1 MGAKVKFTP
10 SSLKN
15 FVKSKCSPSGFF
27 FFGLTIGEYMGIWF
41 PLCGPRGK
49 ELPQKGQLDFFSLRK
64 NDSIPD
70 PSLSYKLLVF
80 QPPKNNVCSKMSP
93 VKTLGE
99 NFHGSMERST
109 KDVCYLENSHGE
121 PLPKPNRSH
130 ISYKLLLPVGPVVVL
145 APRNAEMPIKQLMGI
160 AWEQFRKFLK
170 DGLWIQISRCRLTKR
185 SCGQVNW
192 TKAQGLQPPRWHMC
206 RTQRDVMPLNFGQAK
221 CSGGP
226 NLFHLTRTYRT
237 WSFLVNLKFT
247 GLWLL
252 FRSFAATLRDA
263 STLVVFATVAVHRTS
278 LAVHLQWHELLA
290 GFKYASVNN
299 IDALL

>member
-1 MGAKVKFTP
+1 MFTIRIF
-10 SSLKN
+10 LLRLDN
-15 FVKSKCSPSGFF
+15 W
-27 FFGLTIGEYMGIWF
+27 GIYGNMISF
-41 PLCGPRGK
+41 MPVPGGPRNFPKKVFIG
-49 ELPQKGQLDFFSLRK
+49 FFSLRK
-64 NDSIPD
+64 NNSIPD

-80 QPPKNNVCSKMSP
+80 QPPKNNLCSKMSP

-99 NFHGSMERST
+99 NFHGEEWRGARKTSAT
-109 KDVCYLENSHGE
+109 WKIWNGE

-185 SCGQVNW
+185 SCGRVNW

-206 RTQRDVMPLNFGQAK
+206 RTHGDVMPLNFGQAK
-221 CSGGP
+221 CSGGT

-290 GFKYASVNN
+290 GFKYMHQ
-299 IDALL
+299 LTT